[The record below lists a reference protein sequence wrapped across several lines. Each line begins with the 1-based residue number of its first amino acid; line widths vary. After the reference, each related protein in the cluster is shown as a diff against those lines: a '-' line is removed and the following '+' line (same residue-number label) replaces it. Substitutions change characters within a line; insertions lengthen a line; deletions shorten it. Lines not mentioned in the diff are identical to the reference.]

1 MQFSTRE
8 GISNEWRMRPGTART
23 RRMRVPGHATL
34 DQDRA
39 AAVPGE
45 RVRKLGGMHHCP
57 PFRKHHARTQHFFRR
72 IPTSTARSTRRIVCF
87 GYRRHEPGLGLRL
100 KPNVK
105 LVLMA
110 LADACDD
117 EGYCWPSVPALARK
131 TSLDHCRVQRILN
144 QPKAG
149 GLIRVA
155 PRFRQDRSPNSNGHR
170 LALNH
175 SAGEGIGWAR
185 IGG

>member
-1 MQFSTRE
+1 M
-8 GISNEWRMRPGTART
+8 
-23 RRMRVPGHATL
+23 
-34 DQDRA
+34 
-39 AAVPGE
+39 
-45 RVRKLGGMHHCP
+45 
-57 PFRKHHARTQHFFRR
+57 
-72 IPTSTARSTRRIVCF
+72 
-87 GYRRHEPGLGLRL
+87 GLRL

-131 TSLDHCRVQRILN
+131 TSLDDCSVQRILN

-155 PRFRQDRSPNSNGHR
+155 PRFRQDCSPNGNGHR